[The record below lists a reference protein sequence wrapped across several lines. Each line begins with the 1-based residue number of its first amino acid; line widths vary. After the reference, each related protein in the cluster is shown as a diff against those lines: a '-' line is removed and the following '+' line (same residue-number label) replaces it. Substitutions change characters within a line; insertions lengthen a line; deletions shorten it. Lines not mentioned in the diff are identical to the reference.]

1 MIFSTYDSEFK
12 GFFFIRESIQDE
24 KVVSKIPH
32 SFSMNTLFA
41 IRRWSVSQFH
51 VSSIAILLTYGDLLQ
66 QSNLV
71 EANYLKIVQVYHPEF
86 T

>member
-1 MIFSTYDSEFK
+1 MVFA
-12 GFFFIRESIQDE
+12 
-24 KVVSKIPH
+24 
-32 SFSMNTLFA
+32 MNTHFA
-41 IRRWSVSQFH
+41 TQRKLVSQFH

-86 T
+86 TYLGTNSTKEKKS

>member
-1 MIFSTYDSEFK
+1 MVFA
-12 GFFFIRESIQDE
+12 
-24 KVVSKIPH
+24 
-32 SFSMNTLFA
+32 MNTHFA
-41 IRRWSVSQFH
+41 TQWKLVSQFH

>member
-1 MIFSTYDSEFK
+1 MVFA
-12 GFFFIRESIQDE
+12 
-24 KVVSKIPH
+24 
-32 SFSMNTLFA
+32 MNTHFA
-41 IRRWSVSQFH
+41 TQRKLVSQFH
-51 VSSIAILLTYGDLLQ
+51 ISSIAILLTYGDLLQ